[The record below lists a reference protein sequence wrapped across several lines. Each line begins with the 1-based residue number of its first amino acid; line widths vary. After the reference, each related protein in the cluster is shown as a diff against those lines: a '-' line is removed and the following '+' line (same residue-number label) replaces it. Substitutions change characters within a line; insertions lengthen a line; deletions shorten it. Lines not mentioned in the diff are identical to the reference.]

1 MSAVRLLKPVANRQV
16 SLFMLYSSIL
26 QIGLFGITDVILNF
40 YFTSLGHSPE
50 TIGVL
55 QSFPRIGGL
64 LISIPAGL
72 VASRMGAY
80 RVILYATVGIGG
92 AMLMPLLWPDLPIL
106 GLSRFLLGVFYG
118 AQQVAINPF
127 IGGLVK
133 RDEQPF
139 LFSYH
144 NIITMLAT
152 AVGSF
157 IGGFLP
163 ALMVSLGVT
172 GAAGLQQAAQS
183 SAAYRGALAV
193 GVIVT
198 LTCLLPLMWVKENRT
213 SGTRANIG
221 RVDLRAMPWRT
232 LLLFAIPMYFFGFTG
247 GLTFPFYNL
256 FFRNTFQISD
266 EVVGTI
272 LGIGW
277 IGMGIIPLVNP
288 VLDKRYGRAEA
299 LFITLSVAAVAF
311 FGLSIAPTLGL
322 SIVAYVIAS
331 SARNTMQPLF
341 QPLVMSTLP
350 PYAHN
355 MASGIGLVVWNIGW
369 FNATTI
375 SGFLQAEHGFRLIM
389 QVVAAGVMLT
399 AITVMLIFRH
409 RPQHVTGVEVQS
421 P

>member
-1 MSAVRLLKPVANRQV
+1 MI
-16 SLFMLYSSIL
+16 YSSIL

-72 VASRMGAY
+72 IASRFGAY
-80 RVILYATVGIGG
+80 RVILYSTVGIGV
-92 AMLMPLLWPDLPIL
+92 AMLMPLVWPTLPAL

-127 IGGLVK
+127 IGALVK
-133 RDEQPF
+133 PEEQPF

-144 NIITMLAT
+144 NIITMFAT

-157 IGGFLP
+157 VGGFLP
-163 ALMVSLGVT
+163 MLLISLSPEPIVDIHV
-172 GAAGLQQAAQS
+172 AAQS
-183 SAAYRGALAV
+183 TLAYSAALAV
-193 GVIVT
+193 GLVVF
-198 LTCLLPLMWVKENRT
+198 LSCLLPLMLVKEVQHKAVHSNVRK
-213 SGTRANIG
+213 
-221 RVDLRAMPWRT
+221 VDLREMPWRT
-232 LLLFAIPMYFFGFTG
+232 LLIFSIPLFFFGFTG

-256 FFRNTFQISD
+256 FFRNTFLITD

-277 IGMGIIPLVNP
+277 IGMGIVPLVNP
-288 VLDKRYGRAEA
+288 VLDKRFGRAEA
-299 LFITLSVAAVAF
+299 LFITLTVAAIAF

-322 SIVAYVIAS
+322 SIVAYVIGA

-341 QPLVMSTLP
+341 QPLVMATLP
-350 PYAHN
+350 PHTHN
-355 MASGIGLVVWNIGW
+355 MASGIGLVVWNVGW
-369 FNATTI
+369 FSATTI

-389 QVVAAGVMLT
+389 QVVAGGVMIT
-399 AITVMLIFRH
+399 AITVLLIFRN
-409 RPQHVTGVEVQS
+409 RQNYVVGIEPPRRQV
-421 P
+421 